1 VESFGD
7 CGRWNLGNITTKG
20 FYAPPELDIYDLV
33 LLELTPSEP
42 VLLEAVKSSRRA
54 LCDQLSVAVKRLFF
68 HKNSLTKEI
77 QNQFLLREKSISD
90 KEMLEGEI
98 EQKKKWE
105 KYFLDK
111 PRLDKGLL
119 RQFNKLVPE
128 NLFGDNYRGG
138 QAFLDL
144 AFKVMLRNAKNQLD
158 LLDQSRRAIE
168 ILNKEIIA
176 QAILDK
182 KN

>member
-1 VESFGD
+1 
-7 CGRWNLGNITTKG
+7 
-20 FYAPPELDIYDLV
+20 

-42 VLLEAVKSSRRA
+42 VLLKAVKSSRRA

-68 HKNSLTKEI
+68 QKSSLTKEI
-77 QNQFLLREKSISD
+77 QNQFLLREKSITD

-111 PRLDKGLL
+111 PRLNKGLL

-138 QAFLDL
+138 QGFLDL
-144 AFKVMLRNAKNQLD
+144 AFKVMLRNTKNQLD

-182 KN
+182 KIDEAINILTKIILDKNILDEEILDKDIMDKVN